1 MVHDCAFLPLDKPK
15 ECQPNE
21 DTIQD
26 DLQATSGRQGAVA
39 LAQKDW
45 SFERT

>member
-1 MVHDCAFLPLDKPK
+1 MVHDCTFLPLDIPK
-15 ECQPNE
+15 ECQPHE
-21 DTIQD
+21 YMIQD
-26 DLQATSGRQGAVA
+26 LQVMSGRQGAVA